1 MLLNLLTIQL
11 FCSRLSFISWLQ
23 NHLLPCPFKYITGI
37 DCPGCGFQRAVVAL
51 LQGDLHKSLSLYPA
65 AIPLMLFFAY
75 GLADKYFKLDTS
87 KNLIKKTFYV
97 ITGSIIFISYVVKMY
112 GLYLHHYNASI

>member
-1 MLLNLLTIQL
+1 MLLNLLTIQI
-11 FCSRLSFISWLQ
+11 FCSRLGFISWLQ
-23 NHLLPCPFKYITGI
+23 NHLLPCPFKYFTGI

-75 GLADKYFKLDTS
+75 GLADKYFKLDNS
-87 KNLIKKTFYV
+87 NNVVKKTFYV
-97 ITGSIIFISYVVKMY
+97 ITGSIIFISYVVKIH
-112 GLYLHHYNASI
+112 GLYVHYNASI